1 MVVSHISYTKRRLSQ
16 QNNKILYLFQ
26 AGMPASQAVTA
37 DFPAPPSPN
46 KNNLYSMHSKFSFK
60 DKNHKKTN
68 RSTKDIGTYIIIFFL
83 ILRKKFYA

>member
-1 MVVSHISYTKRRLSQ
+1 MVVSHNSYTKRRLSQ
-16 QNNKILYLFQ
+16 QNEKVLYLFQ

-60 DKNHKKTN
+60 DKNHKKQTDQQ
-68 RSTKDIGTYIIIFFL
+68 KI
-83 ILRKKFYA
+83 